1 VTELRV
7 LISDDDVMI
16 RDVLKEVLESE
27 ADIAVVAVAG
37 DADEAIRLA
46 ERHRPAVAVLDVRM
60 PGGGGARAA
69 REIARRS
76 PDTAILAFSAY
87 ADRASIAGLAAAGV
101 TEYLVK
107 GAPNTAI
114 VEAVRGWAVRRPGE
128 RSGDRPDVRDAVEVG
143 RQQREQPPHRAGP
156 PGGHGEV
163 GPGRVGEQLGAQQRV
178 QPGDGEERDTGEVDD
193 EFADLPVDAVL
204 QDFVEVAGGAQVD
217 LAGHLDEQRAGAGGE
232 HAQRHVAAGVQ
243 PVGGGELVV
252 GRAWFRNHHGTLSSG
267 SGGGPDVRNGGC
279 RSGAACRSGRGT
291 SGSG

>member
-1 VTELRV
+1 MTELRV

-16 RDVLKEVLESE
+16 RDVLKEVLDAE

-114 VEAVRGWAVRRPGE
+114 IEAVRRL
-128 RSGDRPDVRDAVEVG
+128 G
-143 RQQREQPPHRAGP
+143 RQ
-156 PGGHGEV
+156 
-163 GPGRVGEQLGAQQRV
+163 
-178 QPGDGEERDTGEVDD
+178 
-193 EFADLPVDAVL
+193 
-204 QDFVEVAGGAQVD
+204 
-217 LAGHLDEQRAGAGGE
+217 
-232 HAQRHVAAGVQ
+232 AAG
-243 PVGGGELVV
+243 
-252 GRAWFRNHHGTLSSG
+252 
-267 SGGGPDVRNGGC
+267 
-279 RSGAACRSGRGT
+279 
-291 SGSG
+291 